1 MRVTRRL
8 ARRTVLAVF
17 SMYVVMTM
25 VFGFVAL
32 TADPNIGAV
41 RFNAAMRYQT
51 APPEERIDLIREQ
64 VQAYRNARNLDVP
77 VEKRYARWLVDITTL
92 DWGVS
97 NSHGRP
103 VVTVIAERLP
113 YTAAYVIPAMVL
125 SAVIGIGAGAVTA
138 LRQGSLLDRVGT
150 TAAYIGL
157 GIPNFWLASV
167 LLLELTHRRDWLTA
181 TIEPS
186 LSAFAPTNLEAVVL
200 PMIVLTS
207 SLLAG
212 QLRYA
217 RAESL
222 EYVGEE
228 FVRLVKAKGL
238 PGRGIARHILRVA
251 AAPLLSL
258 FFVELLAVLIV
269 NIYVLEFVFDLPG
282 FGLLSYEAIQRRDLP
297 LLLGTTMIVA
307 FIGIAA
313 NLLQDGLYTVLDPR
327 VGSREG

>member
-17 SMYVVMTM
+17 SMYVVMTI

-32 TADPNIGAV
+32 TADPNIGSV
-41 RFNAAMRYQT
+41 RFGAAIEYRT
-51 APPEERIDLIREQ
+51 APPEERLELIKQQ
-64 VQAYRNARNLDVP
+64 VQAYRSARNLDVP
-77 VEKRYARWLVDITTL
+77 VEKRYARWLIDITTL
-92 DWGVS
+92 DWGI
-97 NSHGRP
+97 SHSHKRP
-103 VVTVIAERLP
+103 VVSVIGNRLP
-113 YTAAYVIPAMVL
+113 YTALYVVPAMVL
-125 SAVIGIGAGAVTA
+125 SALIGVVAGTFTA
-138 LRQGSLLDRVGT
+138 LRQGSLLDRFGT
-150 TAAYIGL
+150 TAAYVGL

-167 LLLELTHRRDWLTA
+167 LLLELTYRRDWISA
-181 TIEPS
+181 AIDPS
-186 LSAFAPTNLEAVVL
+186 LGAFAPANLEAAVL
-200 PMIVLTS
+200 PMLVLTT

-282 FGLLSYEAIQRRDLP
+282 FGLLSYQAIQRRDLP
-297 LLLGTTMIVA
+297 LLLGTTMVVA

-327 VGSREG
+327 VGSREE

>member
-1 MRVTRRL
+1 MRVPKRV

-17 SMYVVMTM
+17 SMYIVMTI

-32 TADPNIGAV
+32 TADPNLGQV
-41 RFNAAMRYQT
+41 RFNAALQYSN
-51 APPEERIDLIREQ
+51 APPEERLERIREE
-64 VQAYRNARNLDVP
+64 VQAYRQARNLDVP
-77 VEKRYARWLVDITTL
+77 VEQRYARWLIDITTL

-97 NSHGRP
+97 PSHGRP
-103 VVTVIAERLP
+103 VITVIGERLP
-113 YTAAYVIPAMVL
+113 FTVAYVIPAMVV
-125 SAVIGIGAGAVTA
+125 SALVGIALGAVTA
-138 LRQGSLLDRVGT
+138 LRQGSLIDRFGT
-150 TAAYIGL
+150 TAAYVGL

-167 LLLELTHRRDWLTA
+167 LLLELTYKRDVLSTSVS
-181 TIEPS
+181 PS
-186 LSAFAPTNLEAVVL
+186 LGPFSPANLEAMVL
-200 PMIVLTS
+200 PMVVLSTS
-207 SLLAG
+207 LIAG

-222 EYVGEE
+222 EYTGEE
-228 FVRLVKAKGL
+228 FIRLVKAKGHS
-238 PGRGIARHILRVA
+238 GWGIARHVLRVA

-327 VGSREG
+327 VGSGQD

>member
-17 SMYVVMTM
+17 SIYVVMTI

-41 RFNAAMRYQT
+41 RWGAALEYRH
-51 APPEERIDLIREQ
+51 APPEERLDLIKQQ
-64 VQAYRNARNLDVP
+64 VQAYRSARNLDVP
-77 VEKRYARWLVDITTL
+77 VEKRYIRWLIDITTL
-92 DWGVS
+92 DWGI
-97 NSHGRP
+97 SHSHNRP
-103 VVTVIAERLP
+103 VFSVISKRLP
-113 YTAAYVIPAMVL
+113 YTAVYVVPAMVL
-125 SAVIGIGAGAVTA
+125 SSVIGIAAGVLTA
-138 LRQGSLLDRVGT
+138 LRQGSLLDRFGT
-150 TAAYIGL
+150 TVAYVGL

-167 LLLELTHRRDWLTA
+167 LLLELTHKRDWLSA
-181 TIEPS
+181 AVNPS
-186 LSAFAPTNLEAVVL
+186 LGAFAPTNMEAAVL

-297 LLLGTTMIVA
+297 LLLGTTMVVA

-327 VGSREG
+327 VGSREE

>member
-1 MRVTRRL
+1 MRVPKRV
-8 ARRTVLAVF
+8 ARRAVLALV
-17 SMYVVMTM
+17 SIYLVMTI

-32 TADPNIGAV
+32 TADPNVGAV
-41 RFNAAMRYQT
+41 RFNAAMQYSN
-51 APPEERIDLIREQ
+51 APPEERLELIREQ
-64 VQAYRNARNLDVP
+64 VQAYRQARNLDVP
-77 VEKRYARWLVDITTL
+77 VERRYARWVIDITTL

-97 NSHGRP
+97 PSHGRP
-103 VVTVIAERLP
+103 VVSVIGERLP
-113 YTAAYVIPAMVL
+113 FTVVYVVPAMVVSAL
-125 SAVIGIGAGAVTA
+125 SGIALGAFTA
-138 LRQGSLLDRVGT
+138 LRRGSLLDRLGT
-150 TAAYIGL
+150 TAAYVGL

-167 LLLELTHRRDWLTA
+167 LLLELTHKRNVLSASVR
-181 TIEPS
+181 PS
-186 LSAFAPTNLEAVVL
+186 LGPLAPANLEAMVL
-200 PMIVLTS
+200 PMLVLST

-222 EYVGEE
+222 EYAGEE
-228 FVRLVKAKGL
+228 FIRLVRAKGHS
-238 PGRGIARHILRVA
+238 GWGIARHVLRVG

-282 FGLLSYEAIQRRDLP
+282 FGLLSYEAIKRRDLP

-307 FIGIAA
+307 FLGIAA

-327 VGSREG
+327 VGSGQE